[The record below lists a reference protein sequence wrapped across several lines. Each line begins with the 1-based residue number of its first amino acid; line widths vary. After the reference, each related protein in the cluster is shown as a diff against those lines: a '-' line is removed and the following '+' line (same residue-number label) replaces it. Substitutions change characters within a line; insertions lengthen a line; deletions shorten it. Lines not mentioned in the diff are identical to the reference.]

1 MKKTFISLIILLFPL
16 MLAAEQYTN
25 MASLVQM
32 GSTEAVFETSG
43 IADKKAD
50 VLGNALRSLFHQLFY
65 TGVEGVNDGKPW
77 VVKENKNYTMGFFNS
92 NQSYTFYVVERDKE
106 LKPVG
111 GKVEKTGS
119 NYRATYKVTIKL
131 KKLLADMKTNKVFFE
146 NKSGVDDVE
155 TTEVRETENLVLPT
169 VIVVPYTKQGES
181 YAMVMQNDYDKR
193 IAVAEV
199 QKGFESRNVT
209 TIDLQ
214 AKIDATLRRSQY
226 EQNAAT
232 AESNDKQLLLTSGAD
247 VYVTVDIN
255 KDIQAEGSRVSLIM
269 KAYETASGS
278 ILASTTATPARRFRT
293 TATDALCKY
302 AVEDFIK
309 AFLDDICKN
318 LKPANGTRVV
328 LQFAIDGT
336 SASTFDTPMG
346 RQNYSLSNILR
357 QWVRRNA
364 YQGKY
369 HLQGI
374 VEESMIFDYVTIPP
388 KDEDGL
394 RMDAAQFGFLIEQY
408 LKETENIDCKVRI
421 DGNNIL
427 VTIF

>member
-1 MKKTFISLIILLFPL
+1 
-16 MLAAEQYTN
+16 
-25 MASLVQM
+25 
-32 GSTEAVFETSG
+32 
-43 IADKKAD
+43 
-50 VLGNALRSLFHQLFY
+50 
-65 TGVEGVNDGKPW
+65 
-77 VVKENKNYTMGFFNS
+77 
-92 NQSYTFYVVERDKE
+92 
-106 LKPVG
+106 
-111 GKVEKTGS
+111 
-119 NYRATYKVTIKL
+119 
-131 KKLLADMKTNKVFFE
+131 
-146 NKSGVDDVE
+146 
-155 TTEVRETENLVLPT
+155 
-169 VIVVPYTKQGES
+169 
-181 YAMVMQNDYDKR
+181 
-193 IAVAEV
+193 
-199 QKGFESRNVT
+199 
-209 TIDLQ
+209 
-214 AKIDATLRRSQY
+214 
-226 EQNAAT
+226 
-232 AESNDKQLLLTSGAD
+232 
-247 VYVTVDIN
+247 
-255 KDIQAEGSRVSLIM
+255 
-269 KAYETASGS
+269 
-278 ILASTTATPARRFRT
+278 
-293 TATDALCKY
+293 LCKY